1 MAEDDSN
8 PGGYR
13 RDDPRYGLSGKALEE
28 YYLARPTE
36 WFVKSMYTPDAMD
49 KREAAME
56 EHLAHVR
63 SYADRIQFAGP
74 LLSDDGQT
82 PIGTMAIIQLPDRAA
97 VEEFVAGDGYAKA
110 GMLEPAE
117 ITRFVSSKR
126 LTQHDRNPDPNLQ
139 MFVAE
144 CIDGPDAATLRPQT
158 AEAHHAYQGSII
170 DRYVAHG
177 PLRTDDGK
185 ALLGSLFLIEV
196 ADRNTAELL
205 VANEPMT
212 DGGVFSEIRINRW
225 RYGKSILA

>member
-1 MAEDDSN
+1 VAEDDSN

-144 CIDGPDAATLRPQT
+144 CIDGPDADACR
-158 AEAHHAYQGSII
+158 A
-170 DRYVAHG
+170 
-177 PLRTDDGK
+177 PLTR
-185 ALLGSLFLIEV
+185 
-196 ADRNTAELL
+196 
-205 VANEPMT
+205 
-212 DGGVFSEIRINRW
+212 
-225 RYGKSILA
+225 